1 MLSSCFEQ
9 KLDPTRNT
17 SPHNVLRGKISRC
30 HEIPYFNGILRLKS
44 WDFASMLGFVDMSG
58 A

>member
-1 MLSSCFEQ
+1 LSSCFEQ